1 MRGRWGW
8 QYLLTLAGIALVA
21 AAVLLPLRALSSARR
36 PAPVSSPAATA
47 GAEMELFALPARILR
62 VCRQADAGASFP
74 VVCPSHLPRPKA
86 PSGGRGDRPALRATL
101 LRAGDRV
108 HGLSLGYAAPRDRP
122 VLNRPTRFLH
132 LVLVGGR
139 AARDPEN
146 LGTPL
151 GPQDLGGHSGRMYRG
166 TRGGLHHHHVVF
178 VWSNGGTWYAASLHE
193 WDSTTETI
201 ALLDR
206 LVGTL
211 SSPASLG

>member
-1 MRGRWGW
+1 VRGRWGW

-21 AAVLLPLRALSSARR
+21 AAVLLPLRALSARR

-47 GAEMELFALPARILR
+47 GPEIRLFALPARILR

-74 VVCPSHLPRPKA
+74 VVCPSHLPRPTA
-86 PSGGRGDRPALRATL
+86 PSTGRGDRPAVQATL
-101 LRAGDRV
+101 LGTGARV
-108 HGLSLGYAAPRDRP
+108 YGVSLGYSAPRDRP
-122 VLNRPTRFLH
+122 ALNRPTRFLH

-151 GPQDLGGHSGRMYRG
+151 GSSELGGHPGRMYRG
-166 TRGGLHHHHVVF
+166 RRGGLHHHHVVF

-206 LVGTL
+206 LVGIL
-211 SSPASLG
+211 SSPNSLG